1 MINVLIVDDHPIVRD
16 GLEVLLASE
25 GDFSIHGSVAS
36 AEEALAHCAKKG
48 APDVVVTDVHMPGG
62 MTGLEL
68 LARLKKDF
76 PTVRVILLAG
86 MPLKAEVDEARALGA
101 AGYLPKSS
109 KRGALS
115 AAIRRVVAEPD
126 CFAEEAYV
134 QPKTILSAREA
145 EILKYMANGEYSAMI
160 SFDLNGTDEQKMKF
174 LDNLHLITHAVSLG
188 DIESLIVY
196 NDKNGD
202 KMPHYPKIF
211 QPGFF
216 RFSVGLESAED
227 IIADIQQAIDA
238 AGIR

>member
-25 GDFSIHGSVAS
+25 GDFAIHGSVAS

-68 LARLKKDF
+68 LARLKKSF
-76 PTVRVILLAG
+76 PSVRVILLAG

-109 KRGALS
+109 KRGVLS
-115 AAIRRVVAEPD
+115 AAIRRVVAEPG

-145 EILKYMANGEYSAMI
+145 EILKYMANGKTREEIAIILGIGFETVRTHTKNLMVKLDATNSA
-160 SFDLNGTDEQKMKF
+160 G
-174 LDNLHLITHAVSLG
+174 AVSRAYELG
-188 DIESLIVY
+188 LL
-196 NDKNGD
+196 
-202 KMPHYPKIF
+202 
-211 QPGFF
+211 
-216 RFSVGLESAED
+216 RA
-227 IIADIQQAIDA
+227 
-238 AGIR
+238 

>member
-25 GDFSIHGSVAS
+25 GDFAIHGSVAS
-36 AEEALAHCAKKG
+36 AEEAWAHCAKKG
-48 APDVVVTDVHMPGG
+48 VPDVVVTDVHMPGG

-86 MPLKAEVDEARALGA
+86 MPLKAEVDEARTLGA

-115 AAIRRVVAEPD
+115 EAIRRVVAEPD

-145 EILKYMANGEYSAMI
+145 EILKYMANGKTREEIAIILGIGFETVRTHTKNLMVKLDATNSA
-160 SFDLNGTDEQKMKF
+160 G
-174 LDNLHLITHAVSLG
+174 AVSRAYELG
-188 DIESLIVY
+188 LL
-196 NDKNGD
+196 
-202 KMPHYPKIF
+202 
-211 QPGFF
+211 
-216 RFSVGLESAED
+216 RA
-227 IIADIQQAIDA
+227 
-238 AGIR
+238 